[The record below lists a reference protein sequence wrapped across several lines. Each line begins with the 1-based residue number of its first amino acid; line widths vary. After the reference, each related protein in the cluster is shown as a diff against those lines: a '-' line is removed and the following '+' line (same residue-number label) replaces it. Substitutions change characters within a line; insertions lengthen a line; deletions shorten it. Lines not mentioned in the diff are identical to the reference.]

1 MSSSKKQE
9 LANAKKLDS
18 KLRQISS
25 IAPVFEQ
32 PAIPWTEVDGTWKK
46 PEYSTEQMQRLNR
59 GVHGNHVPNIVV
71 DAAKSG
77 TLVPFLGAGTSCI
90 PPTAL
95 PSWTAVTQAVLKGLW
110 DRALDTSSSKQF
122 QSYVNRFGNCIRDTL
137 KDNDLPPEF
146 FSEIIVNRLG
156 DFYFN
161 VLSVLDSDQTNSVHQ
176 SLAKLAQVGAVR
188 VVVTTNF
195 DTCIEKAMKDVGV
208 FPIVY
213 KGQATFDASALRQ
226 GLYDTPYDPDHPV
239 CYVLKVHGSADDSS
253 SVVDTLAQ
261 RSIGL
266 PKEITDCV
274 DLALAYGHWLVL
286 GFSGADLIGDKN
298 YLQIRPSMNSA
309 IGYTWLNRYCEA
321 PLDSVVQLTK
331 DYPPGKAKIV
341 YGELP
346 EALLPLNVVTGASTM
361 ETVGTT
367 DENKKDDQGSRLTL
381 EELDTHLTLEER
393 VKLWANKLIPEE
405 ALVVL
410 IDLSLN
416 TR

>member
-1 MSSSKKQE
+1 
-9 LANAKKLDS
+9 
-18 KLRQISS
+18 
-25 IAPVFEQ
+25 
-32 PAIPWTEVDGTWKK
+32 
-46 PEYSTEQMQRLNR
+46 
-59 GVHGNHVPNIVV
+59 
-71 DAAKSG
+71 
-77 TLVPFLGAGTSCI
+77 
-90 PPTAL
+90 
-95 PSWTAVTQAVLKGLW
+95 
-110 DRALDTSSSKQF
+110 
-122 QSYVNRFGNCIRDTL
+122 L

-208 FPIVY
+208 TPIVY
-213 KGQATFDASALRQ
+213 KGQATFDVSALRQ

-331 DYPPGKAKIV
+331 DYPPGKANIV

-346 EALLPLNVVTGASTM
+346 EALLPLNVVMGASTT
-361 ETVGTT
+361 ETVGTK